1 MATVVREGG
10 ESIEG
15 LIQRFRKLVQQDG
28 ILTEARR
35 RRWYEKPSQTR
46 KRNAARKLRK
56 SRRTTLK
63 DKMRRY

>member
-15 LIQRFRKLVQQDG
+15 LIQRFRKLVQQEG

-35 RRWYEKPSQTR
+35 RRWYEKPSQVR